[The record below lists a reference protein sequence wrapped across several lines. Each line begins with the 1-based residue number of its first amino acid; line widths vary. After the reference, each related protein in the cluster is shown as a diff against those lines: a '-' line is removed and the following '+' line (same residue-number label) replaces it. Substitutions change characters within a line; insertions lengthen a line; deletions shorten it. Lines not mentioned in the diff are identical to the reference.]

1 MRNCAANSTRLHKEP
16 EALIHS
22 SPFVVVTRSNGCQVA
37 FKKEL
42 VWMCENGVKKQ
53 SNDRFKR
60 VTQGHNFLLAEKI
73 IFRLV
78 EKRKVRIGD
87 LCLVLFW
94 KKKKSRVMVGHVLS
108 LSLIDA

>member
-1 MRNCAANSTRLHKEP
+1 
-16 EALIHS
+16 
-22 SPFVVVTRSNGCQVA
+22 
-37 FKKEL
+37 
-42 VWMCENGVKKQ
+42 MCENGVKKQ

-60 VTQGHNFLLAEKI
+60 VTQGHNVLLAEKI
-73 IFRLV
+73 IFRVV

-94 KKKKSRVMVGHVLS
+94 KKKKSRVLVGHVLS